1 MNIDTTIAKNIHVA
15 GDKARYDAV
24 CKRLLSEKIILAW
37 IMKNCLEEFRDC
49 DVKEIAEKYIEGEP
63 SVAGVPVHPDEE
75 GIQQAPMITGVGTED
90 VTMTEGK
97 VTYDIR
103 FKASVPVSGE
113 RIQLIIN
120 IEAQNKFYP
129 GYPLIK
135 RALYYCSRMVSS
147 QYGKEFTDPHYEK
160 IKKVYSIWICM
171 DPPKNRENSI
181 TRYYI
186 NEENLVGSVNEE
198 RSHYDLLSAIMI
210 CLGKADKSARVGVLR
225 LLDVLLSTDTKPD
238 EKCRILEHDFSI
250 EMTQKL
256 ESEVALMCN
265 LSEGVEQKGIEKG
278 LQQGRQEGLLE
289 GKIYGLIEAY
299 RDESIPEEEIV
310 SRLQKKFGMTE
321 EEVKKY
327 L

>member
-1 MNIDTTIAKNIHVA
+1 MFRERDREYVLKG
-15 GDKARYDAV
+15 GDKAKYDAV

-63 SVAGVPVHPDEE
+63 SVADVVVHPDED

-103 FKASVPVSGE
+103 FKASAPVSGE

-135 RALYYCSRMVSS
+135 RALYYCSRMVFS

-289 GKIYGLIEAY
+289 GKIYGLIGRTEMKVF
-299 RDESIPEEEIV
+299 R
-310 SRLQKKFGMTE
+310 KKKLYPVFRRNLE
-321 EEVKKY
+321 
-327 L
+327 

>member
-63 SVAGVPVHPDEE
+63 SVAGVPVHPDEG

-198 RSHYDLLSAIMI
+198 RSHYDLLSAVMI
-210 CLGKADKSARVGVLR
+210 CLGNADKSAGTDVLR
-225 LLDVLLSTDTKPD
+225 LLDVLLSADTKPD
-238 EKCRILEHDFSI
+238 EKCRILEQDFSI
-250 EMTQKL
+250 EMTQEL
-256 ESEVALMCN
+256 ESEVSLMCN
-265 LSEGVEQKGIEKG
+265 LSEGVEQRGIEKG
-278 LQQGRQEGLLE
+278 LQQ

-299 RDESIPEEEIV
+299 RDESVPEEEIV

-321 EEVKKY
+321 EEVKNY

>member
-75 GIQQAPMITGVGTED
+75 GIQQAPVITGVGTED

-198 RSHYDLLSAIMI
+198 RSHYDLLSAVMI
-210 CLGKADKSARVGVLR
+210 CLGNADKSAGTDVLR
-225 LLDVLLSTDTKPD
+225 LLGVLLSADTKPD
-238 EKCRILEHDFSI
+238 EKCRILEQDFSI
-250 EMTQKL
+250 EMTQEL
-256 ESEVALMCN
+256 ESEVSLMCN
-265 LSEGVEQKGIEKG
+265 LSEGVEQRGIEKG
-278 LQQGRQEGLLE
+278 LQQ

-299 RDESIPEEEIV
+299 RDESVPEEEIV

-321 EEVKKY
+321 EEVKNY

>member
-198 RSHYDLLSAIMI
+198 RSHYDLLSAVMI
-210 CLGKADKSARVGVLR
+210 CLGNADKSAGTDVLR
-225 LLDVLLSTDTKPD
+225 LLDVLLSADTKPD
-238 EKCRILEHDFSI
+238 EKCRILEQDFSI
-250 EMTQKL
+250 EMTQEL
-256 ESEVALMCN
+256 ESEVSLMCN
-265 LSEGVEQKGIEKG
+265 LSEGVEQRGIEKG
-278 LQQGRQEGLLE
+278 LQQ

-299 RDESIPEEEIV
+299 RDESVPEEEIV

-321 EEVKKY
+321 EEVKNY

>member
-198 RSHYDLLSAIMI
+198 RSHYDLLSAVMI
-210 CLGKADKSARVGVLR
+210 CLGNADKSAGTDVLR
-225 LLDVLLSTDTKPD
+225 LLDVLLSADTKPD
-238 EKCRILEHDFSI
+238 EKCRILEQDFSI
-250 EMTQKL
+250 EMTQEL
-256 ESEVALMCN
+256 ESEVSLMCN
-265 LSEGVEQKGIEKG
+265 LSEGVEQRGIEKG
-278 LQQGRQEGLLE
+278 LQQ

-299 RDESIPEEEIV
+299 RDESVPEEEIV

-321 EEVKKY
+321 EEIQKY